1 MKRLFVIA
9 FLSCSL
15 AAAYPQIILD
25 KPMSVRQTGYNID
38 VTLDTSSH
46 VLHGR
51 MKAFWVNLSKGR
63 VDNVQMHLYLNA
75 FRNYKSSFNSGANR
89 PLADSGYVDI
99 TGIAL
104 SDGTDLSRNMQ
115 FISPDDGN
123 PHDKTVIKIDLPR
136 ACSPGDTVK
145 LDIEFISKL
154 PGTIIRTGYSRD
166 FYFVAQWFPKFGVY
180 ETAGMRY
187 AVKDQWNCRQ
197 FHPHS
202 EFYANHSVYDVTITV
217 PITYV
222 VGSGGKL
229 LDEQDNG
236 NQTKTVTLR
245 AEDIVDFAWTAW
257 PGYISFSSEWQHV
270 RITLLTSPERKYLA
284 ERQLEAARNA
294 LEYLDRH
301 CGRYPWPYITVVDP
315 PLIGSGA
322 GGMEYT
328 TLITSTS
335 FSMIPEYL
343 RFPELVTVHEL
354 AHSYFMGMMA
364 SNEAEEPWLDE
375 GVTTYWEGRMMDH
388 YYNGVLTHPLLKL
401 SGTGTA
407 RMSYVR
413 SDSRQAADNSLF
425 AWQFPHKTYSML
437 SYSKAGTILH
447 TLHGILGEE
456 IMDEIFREYYRKWAF
471 KHPSGKDFIN
481 TANEVVAGKSGMY
494 GPDLNWFFDQTIYG
508 TEICDY
514 RVAGFRSTL
523 MAGAD
528 SVFRSVVEL
537 ERIGGLML
545 PVEVLVHF
553 DNGEEVLESWDGKS
567 RTKDFSYTGARK
579 VEWVKID
586 PEYKILMDVN
596 QVNNSKTL
604 SPDNQPIKRISS
616 VLFVFLQL
624 LFNSLTI

>member
-9 FLSCSL
+9 VLSGSL
-15 AAAYPQIILD
+15 MAAFPQIILD
-25 KPMSVRQTGYNID
+25 KPLSMRQTGYNID

-46 VLHGR
+46 TLNGR
-51 MKAFWVNLSKGR
+51 MRAFWVNLSKGS

-75 FRNYKSSFNSGANR
+75 FRNYKSSFNSGANL
-89 PLADSGYVDI
+89 PLSDSGYIDI
-99 TGIAL
+99 TAIAL
-104 SDGTDLSRNMQ
+104 SDGTDLSRKMQ

-123 PHDKTVIKIDLPR
+123 PHDKTVLKIDLPQHC
-136 ACSPGDTVK
+136 AAGDTVK
-145 LDIEFISKL
+145 LDIAFTSKL
-154 PGTIIRTGYSRD
+154 PGNIIRTGYSRD

-187 AVKDQWNCRQ
+187 AVKDGWNCHQ
-197 FHPHS
+197 FHRHS
-202 EFYANHSVYDVTITV
+202 EFYANHSVYDVRITV
-217 PITYV
+217 PGTYV

-229 LDEQDNG
+229 LDEKDNG
-236 NQTKTVTLR
+236 DQTKTVTLR

-257 PGYISFSSEWQHV
+257 PGYVSFSAEWNHV
-270 RITLLTSPERKYLA
+270 RITLLTSPERRYLA
-284 ERQLEAARNA
+284 GRQIAAARYA

-301 CGRYPWPYITVVDP
+301 CGPYPWPYITVVDP

-328 TLITSTS
+328 TMITSTS
-335 FSMIPEYL
+335 FSMIPEYI
-343 RFPELVTVHEL
+343 RMPELVTMHEL

-364 SNEAEEPWLDE
+364 SNEFEEPWLDE
-375 GVTTYWEGRMMDH
+375 GVTTYWEGRMMNH

-401 SGTGTA
+401 SGTATA

-413 SDSRQAADNSLF
+413 SGSRQAADNSLY
-425 AWQFPHKTYSML
+425 AWQYPHNTYSML

-447 TLHGILGEE
+447 TLQGLLGEDT
-456 IMDEIFREYYRKWAF
+456 MDEIFREYYRKWAF

-481 TANEVVAGKSGMY
+481 TANEVVSHRPGLNGN
-494 GPDLNWFFDQTIYG
+494 DLNWFFDQTIYG
-508 TEICDY
+508 TEVCDY

-523 MAGAD
+523 VAVGD

-537 ERIGGLML
+537 ERLGGLKL

-553 DNGEEVLESWDGKS
+553 SNGEEVRESWDGIS
-567 RTKDFSYTGARK
+567 RTKDFSYTGERK
-579 VEWVKID
+579 IEWVKID
-586 PEYKILMDVN
+586 PENKILMDVN
-596 QVNNSKTL
+596 QVNNSKTTT
-604 SPDNQPIKRISS
+604 PDGKPVKRITS
-616 VLFVFLQL
+616 VLFILLQF